1 MENQFSLRGK
11 KILITGASQGFGFE
25 LAKYF
30 SKNGA
35 DILITGRNE
44 ESLNKANH
52 EISKISNGNVFVKV
66 CDISSKSDNEDT
78 FNFAIKVLNRID
90 VLVANAGVYGP
101 KGEIEKI
108 DWESWSKAIDINLKG
123 TVLSCISVVNHM
135 KNNNY
140 GKIIIMSGGGAT
152 KPMPLISSY
161 AASKAAVVRFAETL
175 SLELKKY
182 NIDVNTVAPGAMNTR
197 LLDEILDAGPKLVG
211 EEFYNK
217 ALQQKKS
224 GGTDMIHA
232 IRLCEYL
239 STSNSDGITGRL
251 ISAIWDPWKKFNLYK
266 KNLIIQT
273 FIHFVELFQKK
284 EMKIGKIYKVIIIGC
299 GLIGQKRAESLESAT
314 LVGCCDINENTAREF
329 SFKNGNIPFFTN
341 YEKLIDQVNF
351 DLAIISAT
359 HNALPDLIKKTLNVN
374 KHVLVEKPAGIFF
387 KDLEILQEMAKKI
400 IVLSILDLTIDIT
413 GL

>member
-1 MENQFSLRGK
+1 MENQFSLKGK

-52 EISKISNGNVFVKV
+52 EISKISNGNVFIKV
-66 CDISSKSDNEDT
+66 CDISSKSHNEAT

-108 DWESWSKAIDINLKG
+108 DWQSWSKAIDINLKG

-182 NIDVNTVAPGAMNTR
+182 HIDVNTVAPGAMNTR

-266 KNLIIQT
+266 KKLNNSDIYTLRRIIP
-273 FIHFVELFQKK
+273 E
-284 EMKIGKIYKVIIIGC
+284 E
-299 GLIGQKRAESLESAT
+299 R
-314 LVGCCDINENTAREF
+314 NENW
-329 SFKNGNIPFFTN
+329 
-341 YEKLIDQVNF
+341 
-351 DLAIISAT
+351 
-359 HNALPDLIKKTLNVN
+359 
-374 KHVLVEKPAGIFF
+374 
-387 KDLEILQEMAKKI
+387 
-400 IVLSILDLTIDIT
+400 
-413 GL
+413 